1 MSRRAYSGCSQ
12 HERDFVNGC
21 DRPKLHASIPS
32 QQDVHSIIL
41 LAVHQ
46 IKAAPLFGTLG
57 LAFLTLFVSAIT
69 LRITM
74 DADGL
79 GQRWLWGRRRIAWH
93 EIASIERVRRGI
105 AGVGLFLL
113 DEKGK
118 EIFAVSALPF
128 TDQQVIVDAALRY
141 GRLRKD
147 KKPPK
152 RPIMERWMRK

>member
-1 MSRRAYSGCSQ
+1 MAVTDLNSTHQFRASKTFTLWPGLLALLN
-12 HERDFVNGC
+12 VI
-21 DRPKLHASIPS
+21 LA
-32 QQDVHSIIL
+32 IIL